1 MFFSLINLIADR
13 FGRLHGEFHKF
24 IALIDAN
31 SLQCGT
37 PSAIRMSQSQFEI
50 ELAVLWEQ
58 WTAKIVY
65 SNIQRCRKAR
75 YGAFERREAIYLQF

>member
-1 MFFSLINLIADR
+1 MPLIADR

-37 PSAIRMSQSQFEI
+37 PSATRMSQSQFEI
-50 ELAVLWEQ
+50 ELAVLWQQ
-58 WTAKIVY
+58 WTAKIVSFY
-65 SNIQRCRKAR
+65 LQRCMKAR
-75 YGAFERREAIYLQF
+75 YGAVRAARG